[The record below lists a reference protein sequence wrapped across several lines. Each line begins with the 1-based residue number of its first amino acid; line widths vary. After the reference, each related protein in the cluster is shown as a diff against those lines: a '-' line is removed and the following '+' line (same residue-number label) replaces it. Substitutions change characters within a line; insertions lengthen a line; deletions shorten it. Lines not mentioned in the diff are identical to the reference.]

1 MDMTK
6 LFESLQ
12 GTLGEA
18 LPSIL
23 GALAILVI
31 GWFVAILIRAAARKG
46 LGLAKLN
53 HRLQSSTG
61 TGMDL
66 ESGISLGLYY
76 FILLLV
82 GIAFFNTLKLDLV
95 SGPLKVFADQVFA
108 FIPKLIAGGALLL
121 VAWILASIIRTL
133 ITKALHATS
142 LDEKVSTGAGM
153 RPISENLGDVLYGLV
168 FLLFLP
174 AILGALELT
183 GLLAPVQGMVDQIL
197 ATLPNI
203 LAAIIIGV
211 VGWFVAKIVRD
222 LVSNLLT
229 AAGTDRLGEKAG
241 LSGTLGLS
249 RLIALVL
256 YILILI
262 PAFVAA
268 LQALKIDAITAPA
281 AHMLNAVLTAIPNI
295 FAAALILAIAYF
307 VAQLVSNLMSTLL
320 GGMGF
325 DGLPSKLGI
334 GQAFQGDTTPSS
346 LVGQIIRFFIML
358 FATVEAAGRLG
369 FSEVSELVT
378 MFIQF
383 GGQVLLGGAIIAVGF
398 WLSNLAHGA
407 IVQLHGANASTIANV
422 ARFAIVGLV
431 LAMGLRSMGLADDI
445 VNLAFGLTLGSI
457 AVAIALSFGLGGRE
471 AAGKQ
476 MDHWLTRMR
485 GEK

>member
-1 MDMTK
+1 MDMSK

-31 GWFVAILIRAAARKG
+31 GWFVAIIIRAGVRKG

-53 HRLQSSTG
+53 HRLQTSTG
-61 TGMDL
+61 TQMDL

-76 FILLLV
+76 FVLLLV
-82 GIAFFNTLKLDLV
+82 GIAFFNTLKLELV

-133 ITKALHATS
+133 VTKALHATS
-142 LDEKVSTGAGM
+142 LDEKISAGAGM
-153 RPISENLGDVLYGLV
+153 RPISENLGNVLYWLV

-174 AILGALELT
+174 AVLGALELT
-183 GLLAPVQGMVDQIL
+183 GLLSPVQGMVDQIL

-203 LAAIIIGV
+203 LAASIIGV

-222 LVSNLLT
+222 LVSNLLS
-229 AAGTDRLGEKAG
+229 AAGADRLGEKGG
-241 LSGTLGLS
+241 LSGTMSLS
-249 RLIALVL
+249 RLTALVV
-256 YILILI
+256 YILILV

-268 LQALKIDAITAPA
+268 LQALHIEAITAPA
-281 AHMLNAVLTAIPNI
+281 TQMLNTLLTAIPNI
-295 FAAALILAIAYF
+295 FASALILTIAFF
-307 VAQLVSNLMSTLL
+307 VGRLVSNLVTTLL

-325 DGLPSKLGI
+325 DGLPSKLGL
-334 GQAFQGDTTPSS
+334 GQAFQGEHYPSTF
-346 LVGQIIRFFIML
+346 VGQVVMFFIML
-358 FATVEAAGRLG
+358 FATVEAANRLG
-369 FSEVSELVT
+369 FSMVSELVS

-383 GGQVLLGGAIIAVGF
+383 GGQVLLGGVIIAVGF
-398 WLSNLAHGA
+398 WLSNLAHRA
-407 IVQLHGANASTIANV
+407 IVQIHGGEATTIAGI
-422 ARFAIVGLV
+422 ARFAILGLV
-431 LAMGLRSMGLADDI
+431 LAMGLGTMGIAEEI

-457 AVAIALSFGLGGRE
+457 AVAIALSFGLGGRD

-476 MDHWLTRMR
+476 MEYWLSRMR
-485 GEK
+485 RQ